1 MSIPPPYIL
10 SVGLLIGCGVAFSIL
25 FLLHICRDYGLY
37 NQHKELQERRQKF
50 QKIEYNLN
58 ICQKVIVSQP
68 ILPPPKPLVNSI
80 PVKAVKFSPTLHMLS
95 PIE

>member
-10 SVGLLIGCGVAFSIL
+10 SVGLLIGCAVIFSLL

-37 NQHKELQERRQKF
+37 NQHRQLDERRQKF

-68 ILPPPKPLVNSI
+68 ILPPPPKPLVNPI
-80 PVKAVKFSPTLHMLS
+80 PVKAVKFSPSLDVVT
-95 PIE
+95 I